1 MASKK
6 KGKRDPERVHF
17 FPQEGMSHVFPQEGM
32 SHEGRVGT
40 MTLAEDMRD
49 LTQEIANS
57 FDARVASVAALKQET
72 AAKMKDG
79 RQQMKRLQHELRR
92 KAANLKRFLGTSESA
107 RLRDFRAMREGIQ
120 AGQEARSRQLGGM
133 LAGCREMMS
142 GFRREHEAAAAH
154 WRGMATTM
162 AQKRASAR

>member
-1 MASKK
+1 MGSKK
-6 KGKRDPERVHF
+6 KGKRASEMVHF
-17 FPQEGMSHVFPQEGM
+17 FPHEEGSREEG
-32 SHEGRVGT
+32 SHEGRIGT

-49 LTQEIANS
+49 LTQEIVNS
-57 FDARVASVAALKQET
+57 FDARAASVAALKQET
-72 AAKMKDG
+72 AAKMKDN
-79 RQQMKRLQHELRR
+79 RQQMKRLQHELKR
-92 KAANLKRFLGTSESA
+92 KAANLHRFLGTSESA
-107 RLRDFRAMREGIQ
+107 RMRDFRAMHEGIR

-142 GFRREHEAAAAH
+142 GFRRDHEAAGAH